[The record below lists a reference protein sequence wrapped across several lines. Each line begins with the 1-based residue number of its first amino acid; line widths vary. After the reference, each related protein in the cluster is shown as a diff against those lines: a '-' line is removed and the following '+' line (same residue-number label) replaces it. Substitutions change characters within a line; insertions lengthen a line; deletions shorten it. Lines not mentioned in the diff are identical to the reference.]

1 MSSAPILLANA
12 LRACSA
18 CAGDYEDPE
27 RSAWVGESAE
37 SDDEVEGDDAGGDAR
52 REFPVKE
59 E

>member
-1 MSSAPILLANA
+1 MSSPLSLPANA
-12 LRACSA
+12 FWACSA

-27 RSAWVGESAE
+27 RTAWVGESAE
-37 SDDEVEGDDAGGDAR
+37 SDEGEQDDAGGDTR